1 MLDSADQ
8 INLNKLL
15 IELEKKTLN
24 KNKLD
29 SMLTT
34 NDIKINMPLDDN
46 SKKTILHRMIEDNK
60 VLSVKW
66 LFDNHAN
73 PYIEDSLNI
82 PAFFTF
88 ANHLKSDQMLKVLI
102 QYNIDFNYK
111 SSNGRTVLQDIVL
124 NGDVS
129 LAKKILPYI
138 KNKFSLDNYGKNI
151 LFDALSSGNK
161 DMIDLVYS
169 LPDLDINI
177 QAKNKDSLLH
187 FVKDGHLDIIEF
199 LLTKG
204 VSPTLQDS
212 DDKNIIFYL
221 SQRMENT
228 VVVSEI
234 SKISKLIDLALRA
247 EDAIAQKN
255 QNGETLLLGFLKN
268 LHKPLG
274 EYNQKKMLS
283 QLIETFIKSGVN
295 IDEQDNEGNT
305 PLLVAVEK
313 NDLETVQLLVNNGAD
328 INLKNKEGSTPL
340 SIAVMKGNKDYY
352 DMIKLLLAFEAD
364 PNIKDSKGLTLI
376 EKILYILIYVYNYE
390 NSTMPFCV
398 SDILNKEQKEED
410 EDFILKYNEDDYM
423 KDVLEMM
430 ISYKIADLSVLDSRG
445 NPYLFILI
453 ITQNDS
459 LAKLLIRYGADIN
472 QENKDGKNILQYYLD
487 FASENEI
494 EDSIVNKR
502 IKDIIKFGVNLDHR
516 DEHGGTILHNTV
528 LKHPLTITKNI
539 HKCGANID
547 VSDHKGRT
555 LLHNAIWA
563 NNLETMKYI
572 IQNNRALLNT
582 PDKLG
587 ILPINY
593 AAFIGSKEL
602 VCYLIK
608 EKSYV
613 NNIHEIPQ
621 YMINFL
627 KRFHKNIKELEQLKT
642 LSPQDKKDI
651 KILLENMKKE
661 FNIVE

>member
-1 MLDSADQ
+1 
-8 INLNKLL
+8 
-15 IELEKKTLN
+15 
-24 KNKLD
+24 
-29 SMLTT
+29 
-34 NDIKINMPLDDN
+34 
-46 SKKTILHRMIEDNK
+46 MIEDNK

-187 FVKDGHLDIIEF
+187 FVKDGHLDIVEF

>member
-1 MLDSADQ
+1 
-8 INLNKLL
+8 
-15 IELEKKTLN
+15 
-24 KNKLD
+24 
-29 SMLTT
+29 
-34 NDIKINMPLDDN
+34 
-46 SKKTILHRMIEDNK
+46 
-60 VLSVKW
+60 
-66 LFDNHAN
+66 
-73 PYIEDSLNI
+73 
-82 PAFFTF
+82 
-88 ANHLKSDQMLKVLI
+88 
-102 QYNIDFNYK
+102 
-111 SSNGRTVLQDIVL
+111 
-124 NGDVS
+124 
-129 LAKKILPYI
+129 
-138 KNKFSLDNYGKNI
+138 
-151 LFDALSSGNK
+151 
-161 DMIDLVYS
+161 LVYS

-199 LLTKG
+199 LLIKG

-340 SIAVMKGNKDYY
+340 NIAVMKGNKDYY

-459 LAKLLIRYGADIN
+459 LAKLLIRYGANIN

-502 IKDIIKFGVNLDHR
+502 IKDIVKFGVNLDHR

-613 NNIHEIPQ
+613 NNIYEIPQ

>member
-29 SMLTT
+29 TMLTT

-340 SIAVMKGNKDYY
+340 NIAVMKGNKDYY

-502 IKDIIKFGVNLDHR
+502 IKDIVKFGVNLDHR

>member
-29 SMLTT
+29 TMLTT